1 MIEFKMPSLGADME
15 AGILRS
21 WRVHPGD
28 SIKAGDI
35 IAEVETQKGIIEIEI
50 FSSGMI
56 EKLLLQV
63 NEPVPVG
70 KVMAIITEAGTAT
83 MPVPVPVPGSIST
96 KPVIEI
102 SEVAHVKASPLARK
116 IAASKNIS
124 LSNIKGTGPGG
135 AIIRA
140 DVEQLVVK
148 PELPKTT
155 TPELSLSIRQAVAA
169 AMSRSNKE
177 IPHYYLD
184 ARINMEACLDFMTR
198 LNLERSVKNRILP
211 VAFLIKAVALALRDA
226 PDLNAWYT
234 TEIERKDQ
242 INIGI
247 VIALRT
253 GGIIIPSINQ
263 ADRKSIDE
271 IMEKLTDL
279 INRGRNLKLKSSE
292 VSESTV
298 SLTSIGDGFT
308 TTMLGIIY
316 PPQVA
321 LIGFGSILEEAWAE
335 NGMVAARKVIHMS
348 LAADHRATD
357 GIYGNRFIGNVIR
370 FLTHPELL

>member
-21 WRVHPGD
+21 WRVKPGD

-50 FSSGMI
+50 FSSGII

-70 KVMAIITEAGTAT
+70 TVMAIITEAGSVT
-83 MPVPVPVPGSIST
+83 MPAPAPIPVSIST
-96 KPVIEI
+96 TPVSEI
-102 SEVAHVKASPLARK
+102 SEVTHVKASPLARK

-124 LSNIKGTGPGG
+124 LSDIKGTGPGG

-155 TPELSLSIRQAVAA
+155 TPDLSLSIRQAVAA

-184 ARINMEACLDFMTR
+184 ARINMEACLDYMTR

-298 SLTSIGDGFT
+298 SITSIGDGFT

-357 GIYGNRFIGNVIR
+357 GIYGNRFIGNVIQ

>member
-1 MIEFKMPSLGADME
+1 MPSLGADME

-21 WRVHPGD
+21 WRVKPGD

-50 FSSGMI
+50 FSSGII

-70 KVMAIITEAGTAT
+70 TVMAIITEAGSVT
-83 MPVPVPVPGSIST
+83 MPAPAPIPVSIST
-96 KPVIEI
+96 TPVSEI
-102 SEVAHVKASPLARK
+102 SEVTHVKASPLARK

-124 LSNIKGTGPGG
+124 LSDIKGTGPGG

-155 TPELSLSIRQAVAA
+155 TPDLSLSIRQAVAA

-184 ARINMEACLDFMTR
+184 ARINMEACLDYMTR
-198 LNLERSVKNRILP
+198 TNLERSVKNRILP

-298 SLTSIGDGFT
+298 SITSIGDGFT

-357 GIYGNRFIGNVIR
+357 GIYGNRFIGNVIH

>member
-21 WRVHPGD
+21 WRVQPGD

-50 FSSGMI
+50 FSSGII

>member
-21 WRVHPGD
+21 WRVKPGD

-50 FSSGMI
+50 FSSGII

-70 KVMAIITEAGTAT
+70 TVMAIITEAGSVT
-83 MPVPVPVPGSIST
+83 MPAPAPIPVSIST
-96 KPVIEI
+96 TPVSEI
-102 SEVAHVKASPLARK
+102 SEVTHVKASPLARK

-124 LSNIKGTGPGG
+124 LSDIKGTGPGG

-155 TPELSLSIRQAVAA
+155 TPDLSLSIRQAVAA

-184 ARINMEACLDFMTR
+184 ARINMEACLDYMTR
-198 LNLERSVKNRILP
+198 TNLERSVKNRILP

-298 SLTSIGDGFT
+298 SITSIGDGFT

-357 GIYGNRFIGNVIR
+357 GIYGNRFIGNVIQ

>member
-1 MIEFKMPSLGADME
+1 MPSLGADME

-21 WRVHPGD
+21 WRVQPGD
-28 SIKAGDI
+28 SVKAGDI

-50 FSSGMI
+50 FSSGVI

-70 KVMAIITEAGTAT
+70 KVMAIITEAGSAT
-83 MPVPVPVPGSIST
+83 MPVPVPVSISNV
-96 KPVIEI
+96 PVTEV
-102 SEVAHVKASPLARK
+102 SEGAHVKASPLARK

-124 LSNIKGTGPGG
+124 LSSIKGTGPGG

-140 DVEQLVVK
+140 DVEQLVNK

-155 TPELSLSIRQAVAA
+155 TPDLSQSIRQAVAA

-184 ARINMEACLDFMTR
+184 ARINMEVCLDYMTR

-234 TEIERKDQ
+234 SEIERKDQ

-298 SLTSIGDGFT
+298 SITSIGDGFT

-335 NGMVAARKVIHMS
+335 NGMLAARKVIHMS

-357 GIYGNRFIGNVIR
+357 GIYGNRFIGNVIH
-370 FLTHPELL
+370 FLNHPELL